1 MAVSRWSPD
10 GKQFGTGNLYGFT
23 TMGEIIG
30 VYYNK
35 QKLQDLGLQV
45 PTTLRRVPAAISRSR
60 RTPARSRSSSGTTT
74 RSPGSTSTR

>member
-10 GKQFGTGNLYGFT
+10 GSQFGTGNLYGFT

-35 QKLQDLGLQV
+35 QKLSDLGLEI
-45 PTTLRRVPAAISRSR
+45 PTTFLSSRATCRSR
-60 RTPARSRSSSGTTT
+60 RARASPRSSSATTT
-74 RSPGSTSTR
+74 RSPASTNTR